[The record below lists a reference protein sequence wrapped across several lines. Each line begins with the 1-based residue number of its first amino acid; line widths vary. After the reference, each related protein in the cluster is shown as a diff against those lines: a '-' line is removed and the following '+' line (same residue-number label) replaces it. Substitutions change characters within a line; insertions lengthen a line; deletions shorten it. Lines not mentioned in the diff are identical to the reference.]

1 MDIDPKA
8 QQANADI
15 GGYLLMKYGG
25 LDGSSLR
32 AANAVSALGA
42 LAGVFAQAQ
51 ARAMLAAKSLP
62 DAQASLV
69 EVATKDGEVFYFGD
83 AINACLFEGARERPS
98 FWNIAAGVARD
109 PDIGAKVDIAEIA
122 KHTAEA
128 LGGPDFGKPR
138 IEARYPLTEMP
149 IDAVKAHALVFLDR
163 FRQTGIDPAQLM
175 IAFGLAAQGIAAF
188 AAGDVAGGA
197 VDVAMT
203 REDIV
208 RLYMESAIPMSKL
221 DLRKLGMVPA

>member
-62 DAQASLV
+62 DNPSLRNLQSSSPTFSPPACNRTTGSGPTSEGSTPMCPGFGASIGQNGIPQS
-69 EVATKDGEVFYFGD
+69 AS
-83 AINACLFEGARERPS
+83 AARSTSPQ
-98 FWNIAAGVARD
+98 N
-109 PDIGAKVDIAEIA
+109 
-122 KHTAEA
+122 
-128 LGGPDFGKPR
+128 
-138 IEARYPLTEMP
+138 
-149 IDAVKAHALVFLDR
+149 
-163 FRQTGIDPAQLM
+163 
-175 IAFGLAAQGIAAF
+175 
-188 AAGDVAGGA
+188 
-197 VDVAMT
+197 
-203 REDIV
+203 
-208 RLYMESAIPMSKL
+208 
-221 DLRKLGMVPA
+221 

>member
-15 GGYLLMKYGG
+15 GGYMLMAYGG
-25 LDGSSLR
+25 FDGTTLH

-51 ARAMLAAKSLP
+51 ARAMLAAKQLP
-62 DAQASLV
+62 NEQATLV
-69 EVATKDGEVFYFGD
+69 EVATKDGELFYFGD
-83 AINACLFEGARERPS
+83 AINACLFEGTRERPS

-109 PDIGAKVDIAEIA
+109 PDIGDKIDIGEMA
-122 KHTAEA
+122 KHTAEV
-128 LGGPDFGKPR
+128 LGTPAFGKPR
-138 IEARYPLTEMP
+138 IDARYPLTETP
-149 IDAVKAHALVFLDR
+149 IEAVRAHALVLLHR
-163 FRQTGIDPAQLM
+163 FQEIAIDPAQLM
-175 IAFGLAAQGIAAF
+175 IAFGLAGQGIAGF
-188 AAGDVAGGA
+188 AAGEVSTTP

-203 REDIV
+203 KEDIV

-221 DLRKLGMVPA
+221 DLRALGMVS

>member
-1 MDIDPKA
+1 MEIDPKA

-15 GGYLLMKYGG
+15 GGFMLMKYGG
-25 LDGSSLR
+25 FDGTTMH

-69 EVATKDGEVFYFGD
+69 EVTTQDGTLFYFGD
-83 AINACLFEGARERPS
+83 AINACLFEGSRERPS

-109 PDIGAKVDIAEIA
+109 PEIGSKVDIAEIA
-122 KHTAEA
+122 KHTAA
-128 LGGPDFGKPR
+128 VLGGPDFGKPR
-138 IEARYPLTEMP
+138 IDARYPLTEMP
-149 IDAVKAHALVFLDR
+149 IEAVKAHALIFLQR
-163 FRQTGIDPAQLM
+163 FRETAMDPAQLM
-175 IAFGLAAQGIAAF
+175 MAFGLAAQGVAGF
-188 AAGDVAGGA
+188 AAGEVASTP
-197 VDVAMT
+197 VDMPMT

-208 RLYMESAIPMSKL
+208 RLLMEAAIPMSKL
-221 DLRKLGMVPA
+221 DLRQLGMVP